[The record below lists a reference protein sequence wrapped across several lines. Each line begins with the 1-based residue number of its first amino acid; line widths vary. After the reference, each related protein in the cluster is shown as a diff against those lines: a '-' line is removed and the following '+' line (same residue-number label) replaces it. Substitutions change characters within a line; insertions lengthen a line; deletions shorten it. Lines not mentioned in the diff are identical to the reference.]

1 MTDGITSQP
10 LRQRAIN
17 AALGNIPFDRLL
29 INARVIDMVTGEIRE
44 ADVGITGNMIASVH
58 SRGKFTQTEN
68 VDDLSGNY
76 LSPGLID
83 THVHIESSHLPP
95 EKYAEI
101 VVAQGTTTVFWDPH
115 ELANVLGVAGVQYAI
130 QSSRNLPLRV
140 ICAAPSSV
148 PSTPG

>member
-17 AALGNIPFDRLL
+17 AALGRIPFDRLL
-29 INARVIDMVTGEIRE
+29 VNARVIDMVTGEIRE

-58 SRGKFTQTEN
+58 PRGKFRQAEN

-101 VVAQGTTTVFWDPH
+101 VV
-115 ELANVLGVAGVQYAI
+115 
-130 QSSRNLPLRV
+130 
-140 ICAAPSSV
+140 
-148 PSTPG
+148 